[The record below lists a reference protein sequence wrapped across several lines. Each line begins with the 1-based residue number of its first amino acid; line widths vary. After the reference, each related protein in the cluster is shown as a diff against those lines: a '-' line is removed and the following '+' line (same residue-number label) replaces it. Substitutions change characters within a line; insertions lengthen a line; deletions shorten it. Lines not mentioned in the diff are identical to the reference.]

1 MKSGSARF
9 NGLASLCGHT
19 VARWKTGPPSRATP
33 RPRPRRARTAA
44 KPPSPSSSYANQSE
58 ANLAVSSGRAQV
70 GFADSQVAAYI
81 VATSNGV
88 FMNSGTAFEVA
99 PYGLAL
105 PKGNGMA
112 APVKSAVNFLIA
124 NGVYKKI
131 LTKWGVQAGAVT
143 TATINPAT
151 S

>member
-1 MKSGSARF
+1 MA
-9 NGLASLCGHT
+9 T
-19 VARWKTGPPSRATP
+19 RWPSKTGTTEQTDAQTQAKACTKAGKATV
-33 RPRPRRARTAA
+33 TVL
-44 KPPSPSSSYANQSE
+44 SFGNQSQ
-58 ANLAVSSGRAQV
+58 ANLAVSSGRADV
-70 GFADSQVAAYI
+70 GFADSQVAGYI

-88 FMNSGTAFEVA
+88 FENSGTAFEVA

-112 APVKSAVNFLIA
+112 APVQAAVNFLIA
-124 NGVYKKI
+124 NGVYNQI

-143 TATINPAT
+143 TSAINGAT